1 MHFSYTRYIEN
12 QIRETFGFKGTPL
25 GLLSE
30 NERKKINNGTCYLFT
45 HRLCVR
51 PVSDRILLRKAKG
64 IDIRKYGSG
73 NAGTTNAL
81 RVLGTKAGLIV
92 LAGDCLK
99 CIIAVC
105 ITRALFSTGHPENIY
120 LLCLYT
126 GAGAI
131 IGHNFP
137 FYMGFKGGKG
147 IAATAGLIL
156 SFHPYFIVMGVVLFF
171 GTFLTTHYVS
181 LGSLLVYAG
190 FMIQMVV
197 CGQMGLFGAM
207 PQSQLY
213 EMYAITAFLTVMAYW
228 KHRQNI
234 VRLIHGNERKT
245 YLFKNKKSAEAQTEI
260 SGEDK

>member
-1 MHFSYTRYIEN
+1 MERVICLLIGYV
-12 QIRETFGFKGTPL
+12 FG
-25 GLLSE
+25 
-30 NERKKINNGTCYLFT
+30 LFQT
-45 HRLCVR
+45 AYFYG
-51 PVSDRILLRKAKG
+51 KAKG

-99 CIIAVC
+99 CIVAVC
-105 ITRALFSTGHPENIY
+105 ITKALFTTGHPENIY

-197 CGQMGLFGAM
+197 CGQTGLFGTM

-213 EMYAITAFLTVMAYW
+213 EMYALTAFLTVMAYW